1 MDLRTISSS
10 KDWTE
15 LLLLAIINAL
25 STELVIV
32 WVLWGLRLIFI
43 GAFP

>member
-1 MDLRTISSS
+1 MHLRTISSS
-10 KDWTE
+10 KEWTE